1 MNQRPS
7 RLIAWS
13 LAPVAAAI
21 VLAAGLSAPS
31 AEAAPPAK
39 KPAAAPVKEPV
50 TVASLATQLAPF
62 KWGMTA
68 ADVIKV
74 HNQVQG
80 LFDQDFN
87 PVLMRM
93 QPGPAMK
100 DKEAEREN
108 RKIAFERS
116 LIKFERTPAGLDS
129 SGLNG
134 EYTYMNKESLQTVE
148 RDGKKRY
155 FFYIGDHPGARLW
168 KICDEYRLNG
178 ALGKNVQEA
187 SQKLS
192 AQLGTPGTPLPA
204 APERGLPLAFVG
216 WQDAT
221 TQLRLMDRSGEGI
234 IGVCIEDRSILSALP
249 QLRSHKVEDPLALD
263 PSISAITS
271 GGLTDPN
278 AHKAQA
284 DAGAPTGKKKH

>member
-1 MNQRPS
+1 MNQRS
-7 RLIAWS
+7 RRLIAWS
-13 LAPVAAAI
+13 AAPVVAA
-21 VLAAGLSAPS
+21 VLVAAFAAPS
-31 AEAAPPAK
+31 EAAPPGK
-39 KPAAAPVKEPV
+39 KPPAAAPVKEPV
-50 TVASLATQLAPF
+50 TVASLASQLAPF

-68 ADVIKV
+68 ADVVKV

-116 LIKFERTPAGLDS
+116 LIKFERTLARLDS
-129 SGLNG
+129 SGLRG
-134 EYTYMNKESLQTVE
+134 EYSYMNKESLQSVE
-148 RDGKKRY
+148 REGKKRY
-155 FFYIGDHPGARLW
+155 FFFIGDHPGARLW
-168 KICDEYRLNG
+168 KICDEVPVGG
-178 ALGKNVQEA
+178 ALGNNLQEA
-187 SQKLS
+187 AQKL
-192 AQLGTPGTPLPA
+192 AALLGTAGTSLPA
-204 APERGLPLAFVG
+204 APERGLPMAFIG

-221 TQLRLMDRSGEGI
+221 TQVRVMDRTSERV
-234 IGVCIEDRSILSALP
+234 IGWCIEDRSILSALP
-249 QLRSHKVEDPLALD
+249 QLRSHKEEDPLALD
-263 PSISAITS
+263 PSITAITA

-284 DAGAPTGKKKH
+284 DAGAAPKKKH